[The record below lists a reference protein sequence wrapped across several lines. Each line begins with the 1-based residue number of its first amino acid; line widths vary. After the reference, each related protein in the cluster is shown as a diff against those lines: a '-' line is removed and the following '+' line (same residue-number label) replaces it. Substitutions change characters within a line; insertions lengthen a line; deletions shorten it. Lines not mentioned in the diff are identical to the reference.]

1 MTKVKLKDAIK
12 DLTTDAAKVRD
23 DASRV
28 RQSADGLAKS
38 LRALENGFIKSLNA
52 KAEQEKRAEEEK
64 RLSDHSKAYVMLDV
78 DEQAAVNAA
87 RQEAEKAEKAERA
100 EKQEAKSAPKQE
112 AKTEAPKSE
121 QKPAPKAEAKP
132 EVKVEAPKSE
142 QKPAPKAE
150 AKPEVKAEAPKS
162 EQKPAPKAEAKPE
175 VKVEAPKSEQKPAP
189 KAEAKPEV
197 KAEAPKSEQKPET
210 KAETKPEAPKKPAIG
225 QIISRPGQ
233 ALPPKPV
240 GLAPNVI
247 RPPRPQQPRPQGQQ
261 GAQGNRP
268 QQGQPRPGG
277 NGAFIARPQQGQPRP
292 GGNGAFIARP
302 QQGQNRPGNGSFQPR
317 PGGNGAFVARPQGAR
332 PQGGAGFQA
341 RPQGGTGRPA
351 GVGMNR
357 PKPAVPDMAPA
368 MGKERVSNYD
378 PNKKNYVRQHDPEH
392 VARNRKQL
400 SRDAG
405 YSGYDDDV
413 VRGGKRS
420 RMKKPSAQQMMA
432 PIKIEH
438 AYMSGD
444 TIVVRDLCEKIGK
457 TSAEIIK
464 KLFLLGNM
472 ATINSEIDF
481 DTASL
486 VCADFDIT
494 LEKKPEVTAEDQ
506 LTAENFDDSE
516 ENLQPRPP
524 VVTIM
529 GHVDHG
535 KTSLLDYIRNS
546 RVTAG
551 EAGGITQHI
560 GAYTVKMNGRDITFL
575 DTPGHEAFTA
585 MRARGAQ
592 ATDIAILVVAADDS
606 VMPQTIEAI
615 NHAKAA
621 NVPIIVAIN
630 KMDKPEADPER
641 VKTDLT
647 KYGIVCEDWGGDT
660 IMCPVSAKTGE
671 GVDELLEMI
680 LLQADTMEL
689 RANPNRLGRGVI
701 IEAKLDKARGPLA
714 TVLMQN
720 GTLHV
725 GDNIIAGLASG
736 RVRALINDR
745 GEKVKEAGPS
755 TPVEIM
761 GFDEVPSAGDEM
773 QAVGDDRLSRQV
785 AEERKAKVK
794 ASREATMA
802 KVSLENMFSN
812 MESGKQTTLNLII
825 KADVQGSVEA
835 VKQAMEKLSS
845 DEVKVHVLHSAA
857 GAITKDDV
865 NLASAFNAII
875 IGFNIR
881 PDASAREAAERE
893 KVDVRLYTV
902 IYKAIEDME
911 LAMKGLLAPEYREV
925 LLGHAEVRNVFKITG
940 AGVIAGCYVTDGK
953 VQRNAQ
959 VRLLRDNV
967 VVFEG
972 KLSSLKHYKEDVKE
986 MAAGFEC
993 GMSLEGHNDIKEGD
1007 VVECFIMEEIP
1018 R

>member
-1 MTKVKLKDAIK
+1 
-12 DLTTDAAKVRD
+12 
-23 DASRV
+23 
-28 RQSADGLAKS
+28 
-38 LRALENGFIKSLNA
+38 
-52 KAEQEKRAEEEK
+52 
-64 RLSDHSKAYVMLDV
+64 
-78 DEQAAVNAA
+78 
-87 RQEAEKAEKAERA
+87 
-100 EKQEAKSAPKQE
+100 
-112 AKTEAPKSE
+112 
-121 QKPAPKAEAKP
+121 
-132 EVKVEAPKSE
+132 
-142 QKPAPKAE
+142 
-150 AKPEVKAEAPKS
+150 
-162 EQKPAPKAEAKPE
+162 
-175 VKVEAPKSEQKPAP
+175 
-189 KAEAKPEV
+189 
-197 KAEAPKSEQKPET
+197 
-210 KAETKPEAPKKPAIG
+210 
-225 QIISRPGQ
+225 
-233 ALPPKPV
+233 
-240 GLAPNVI
+240 
-247 RPPRPQQPRPQGQQ
+247 
-261 GAQGNRP
+261 
-268 QQGQPRPGG
+268 
-277 NGAFIARPQQGQPRP
+277 
-292 GGNGAFIARP
+292 
-302 QQGQNRPGNGSFQPR
+302 
-317 PGGNGAFVARPQGAR
+317 
-332 PQGGAGFQA
+332 
-341 RPQGGTGRPA
+341 
-351 GVGMNR
+351 
-357 PKPAVPDMAPA
+357 
-368 MGKERVSNYD
+368 
-378 PNKKNYVRQHDPEH
+378 
-392 VARNRKQL
+392 
-400 SRDAG
+400 
-405 YSGYDDDV
+405 
-413 VRGGKRS
+413 
-420 RMKKPSAQQMMA
+420 
-432 PIKIEH
+432 
-438 AYMSGD
+438 
-444 TIVVRDLCEKIGK
+444 
-457 TSAEIIK
+457 
-464 KLFLLGNM
+464 
-472 ATINSEIDF
+472 
-481 DTASL
+481 
-486 VCADFDIT
+486 
-494 LEKKPEVTAEDQ
+494 
-506 LTAENFDDSE
+506 
-516 ENLQPRPP
+516 
-524 VVTIM
+524 
-529 GHVDHG
+529 
-535 KTSLLDYIRNS
+535 
-546 RVTAG
+546 
-551 EAGGITQHI
+551 
-560 GAYTVKMNGRDITFL
+560 
-575 DTPGHEAFTA
+575 
-585 MRARGAQ
+585 
-592 ATDIAILVVAADDS
+592 
-606 VMPQTIEAI
+606 MPQTIEAI

-802 KVSLENMFSN
+802 KVSLENIFSN

>member
-38 LRALENGFIKSLNA
+38 LRALENGFIKTLNA

-64 RLSDHSKAYVMLDV
+64 RLSDHSKAYVMLDA

-87 RQEAEKAEKAERA
+87 RQET
-100 EKQEAKSAPKQE
+100 EKQ
-112 AKTEAPKSE
+112 T

-132 EVKVEAPKSE
+132 EGKAEGKPAPKAE
-142 QKPAPKAE
+142 AKPEGKAEVKPAPKAE
-150 AKPEVKAEAPKS
+150 AKPEVKAEAT
-162 EQKPAPKAEAKPE
+162 
-175 VKVEAPKSEQKPAP
+175 

-197 KAEAPKSEQKPET
+197 KAEAPKAEAKPEP
-210 KAETKPEAPKKPAIG
+210 KPEAPKKPAIG

-261 GAQGNRP
+261 QGNRP

-302 QQGQNRPGNGSFQPR
+302 QGAPGQNRPANGTFQPR
-317 PGGNGAFVARPQGAR
+317 PGGNGAFVARPQGGMGGR
-332 PQGGAGFQA
+332 PQGGAGFQN
-341 RPQGGTGRPA
+341 RPQGGMGRPA
-351 GVGMNR
+351 GAGMSR
-357 PKPAVPDMAPA
+357 PKSAVPDMTPA

-506 LTAENFDDSE
+506 LTAENVEDNE

-535 KTSLLDYIRNS
+535 KTSLLDYIRKS

-785 AEERKAKVK
+785 AEERKAKLK

-802 KVSLENMFSN
+802 KVTLENMFSN

-835 VKQAMEKLSS
+835 VKQAMEKLSN

-865 NLASAFNAII
+865 NLASAFGAII

-911 LAMKGLLAPEYREV
+911 LAMKGLLAPEFREV

-1007 VVECFIMEEIP
+1007 VVECFVMEEIP

>member
-87 RQEAEKAEKAERA
+87 RQEAERAERA

-112 AKTEAPKSE
+112 AKTEAPKGE
-121 QKPAPKAEAKP
+121 QKPAPKAEPKP
-132 EVKVEAPKSE
+132 EVKAEAPKSE

-162 EQKPAPKAEAKPE
+162 EQKPAPKAEPKPE
-175 VKVEAPKSEQKPAP
+175 AKAEAPKSEQKSAP
-189 KAEAKPEV
+189 KVEAKPEA

-210 KAETKPEAPKKPAIG
+210 KAEPKPEAPKKPAIG

-247 RPPRPQQPRPQGQQ
+247 RPPRPQQ
-261 GAQGNRP
+261 
-268 QQGQPRPGG
+268 GQPRPGG
-277 NGAFIARPQQGQPRP
+277 NGAFIARPQQGQ
-292 GGNGAFIARP
+292 
-302 QQGQNRPGNGSFQPR
+302 QNRPGNGSFQPR

>member
-87 RQEAEKAEKAERA
+87 RQEAERAERA

-112 AKTEAPKSE
+112 AKTEAPKGE
-121 QKPAPKAEAKP
+121 QKPAPKAEPKP

-175 VKVEAPKSEQKPAP
+175 AKAEAPKSEQKSAP
-189 KAEAKPEV
+189 KAEPKPEV

-247 RPPRPQQPRPQGQQ
+247 RPPRPQQSRPQGQQ

>member
-87 RQEAEKAEKAERA
+87 RQEAEKAERAERA

-112 AKTEAPKSE
+112 AKTEAPKGE
-121 QKPAPKAEAKP
+121 QKPAPKAEPKP
-132 EVKVEAPKSE
+132 EVKAEAPKSE

-162 EQKPAPKAEAKPE
+162 EQKPAPK
-175 VKVEAPKSEQKPAP
+175 VET
-189 KAEAKPEV
+189 KPEV

-261 GAQGNRP
+261 GVQGNRP

>member
-87 RQEAEKAEKAERA
+87 RQEAERA

-112 AKTEAPKSE
+112 AKTEAPKGE
-121 QKPAPKAEAKP
+121 QKPAPKAEPKP
-132 EVKVEAPKSE
+132 EVKAEAPKSE

-175 VKVEAPKSEQKPAP
+175 VK
-189 KAEAKPEV
+189 
-197 KAEAPKSEQKPET
+197 AEAPKSEQKSAPKVEPKPEA
-210 KAETKPEAPKKPAIG
+210 KADAPQAEQKPAPKVETKPEAPKKPAIG

-302 QQGQNRPGNGSFQPR
+302 QQGQQNRPGNGSFQPR

-332 PQGGAGFQA
+332 PQGGA
-341 RPQGGTGRPA
+341 GRPA

>member
-1 MTKVKLKDAIK
+1 
-12 DLTTDAAKVRD
+12 
-23 DASRV
+23 
-28 RQSADGLAKS
+28 
-38 LRALENGFIKSLNA
+38 
-52 KAEQEKRAEEEK
+52 
-64 RLSDHSKAYVMLDV
+64 
-78 DEQAAVNAA
+78 
-87 RQEAEKAEKAERA
+87 
-100 EKQEAKSAPKQE
+100 
-112 AKTEAPKSE
+112 
-121 QKPAPKAEAKP
+121 
-132 EVKVEAPKSE
+132 
-142 QKPAPKAE
+142 
-150 AKPEVKAEAPKS
+150 
-162 EQKPAPKAEAKPE
+162 
-175 VKVEAPKSEQKPAP
+175 
-189 KAEAKPEV
+189 
-197 KAEAPKSEQKPET
+197 
-210 KAETKPEAPKKPAIG
+210 
-225 QIISRPGQ
+225 
-233 ALPPKPV
+233 
-240 GLAPNVI
+240 
-247 RPPRPQQPRPQGQQ
+247 
-261 GAQGNRP
+261 
-268 QQGQPRPGG
+268 
-277 NGAFIARPQQGQPRP
+277 
-292 GGNGAFIARP
+292 
-302 QQGQNRPGNGSFQPR
+302 
-317 PGGNGAFVARPQGAR
+317 
-332 PQGGAGFQA
+332 
-341 RPQGGTGRPA
+341 
-351 GVGMNR
+351 
-357 PKPAVPDMAPA
+357 
-368 MGKERVSNYD
+368 
-378 PNKKNYVRQHDPEH
+378 
-392 VARNRKQL
+392 
-400 SRDAG
+400 
-405 YSGYDDDV
+405 
-413 VRGGKRS
+413 
-420 RMKKPSAQQMMA
+420 
-432 PIKIEH
+432 
-438 AYMSGD
+438 
-444 TIVVRDLCEKIGK
+444 
-457 TSAEIIK
+457 
-464 KLFLLGNM
+464 
-472 ATINSEIDF
+472 
-481 DTASL
+481 
-486 VCADFDIT
+486 
-494 LEKKPEVTAEDQ
+494 
-506 LTAENFDDSE
+506 
-516 ENLQPRPP
+516 
-524 VVTIM
+524 
-529 GHVDHG
+529 
-535 KTSLLDYIRNS
+535 
-546 RVTAG
+546 
-551 EAGGITQHI
+551 
-560 GAYTVKMNGRDITFL
+560 MNGRDITFL

-875 IGFNIR
+875 IGFNNR